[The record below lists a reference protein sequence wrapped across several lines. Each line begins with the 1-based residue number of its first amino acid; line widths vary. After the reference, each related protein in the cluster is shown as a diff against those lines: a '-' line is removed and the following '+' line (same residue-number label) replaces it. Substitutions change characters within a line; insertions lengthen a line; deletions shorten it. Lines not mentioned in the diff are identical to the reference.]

1 MSKKLVMRQILRLQF
16 IERAAEKL
24 GRVFMINFVARCL
37 RPLFK
42 VLSLLVPSVDLMVR
56 LWVAKIFFVA
66 GLTKIESWDTT
77 MMLFQYEYHVPILP
91 PVFAAVIGTGAE
103 LILPVLLVLG
113 LGGRVS
119 IAAFFIYN
127 MMAVVSYHYLW
138 TPEGALGLDQ
148 HINWGLLL
156 ALMMTRGFS
165 KYSLDY
171 WLSKRHGYL
180 FEEQPS

>member
-1 MSKKLVMRQILRLQF
+1 
-16 IERAAEKL
+16 
-24 GRVFMINFVARCL
+24 MIVFVAKCL

-42 VLSLLVPSVDLMVR
+42 VLNFLVPIVDLMVR
-56 LWVAKIFFVA
+56 FWVAKIFFVA
-66 GLTKIESWDTT
+66 GLSKIESWDTT
-77 MMLFQYEYHVPILP
+77 LMLFQYEYHVPLLSP
-91 PVFAAVIGTGAE
+91 LFAAVVGTASE

-127 MMAVVSYHYLW
+127 MMAVISYHYLW

-156 ALMMTRGFS
+156 GLMMTRGYS

-171 WLSKRHGYL
+171 WISKKHGYL
-180 FEEQPS
+180 FEEIPT

>member
-1 MSKKLVMRQILRLQF
+1 
-16 IERAAEKL
+16 
-24 GRVFMINFVARCL
+24 MINFIAKCL
-37 RPLFK
+37 RPLFN
-42 VLSLLVPSVDLMVR
+42 VLSFLVPVVDLMVR
-56 LWVAKIFFVA
+56 FWVAKIFFVA

-77 MMLFQYEYHVPILP
+77 LMLFQYEYHVPLLSP
-91 PVFAAVIGTGAE
+91 FFAAILGTAAE

-119 IAAFFIYN
+119 IAIFFIYN

-171 WLSKRHGYL
+171 WLSKKYSSL
-180 FEEQPS
+180 VPVEAVAVAE

>member
-1 MSKKLVMRQILRLQF
+1 
-16 IERAAEKL
+16 
-24 GRVFMINFVARCL
+24 MIVLIAKGL

-42 VLSLLVPSVDLMVR
+42 VLNLLVPVVDLMVR

-77 MMLFQYEYHVPILP
+77 VMLFQYEYQVPLLP
-91 PVFAAVIGTGAE
+91 PFVAAVMGTAAE
-103 LILPVLLVLG
+103 LILPILFVLG

-127 MMAVVSYHYLW
+127 MIAVMSYHYLW

-156 ALMMTRGFS
+156 ALMMTRGYS

-171 WLSKRHGYL
+171 WISRKHGYL
-180 FEEQPS
+180 FEQLPT

>member
-1 MSKKLVMRQILRLQF
+1 
-16 IERAAEKL
+16 
-24 GRVFMINFVARCL
+24 MINVAAKVL
-37 RPLFK
+37 RPLFS
-42 VLSLLVPSVDLMVR
+42 VLEHLVPAVDLLVR
-56 LWVAKIFFVA
+56 LWVAKIFFIP

-77 MMLFQYEYHVPILP
+77 LMLFQYEYNVPLLSP
-91 PVFAAVIGTGAE
+91 ALAALLGTGAE

-113 LGGRVS
+113 LGGRVC
-119 IAAFFIYN
+119 IAVFFIYN
-127 MMAVVSYHYLW
+127 MVAVISYHYLW

-171 WLSKRHGYL
+171 WLSTKYAYL
-180 FEEQPS
+180 VQKQTT